1 MQDKMKL
8 KIKRNEWIMM
18 LLSFIVCHTAA
29 AQVEG
34 TVSDASD
41 GTPLPGATVLLK
53 GTPTHVITDARG
65 YYQIEASTKDTLVF
79 SFIGLQTEETPVGER
94 REIHVSLKE
103 NRQLLNEV
111 VVVGYGTQRRK
122 ELTGAVAT
130 VSAEVLRQPV
140 ISLDALLGGA
150 VAGLNVTQTS
160 GAPGAPSNIRIRG
173 GNSINAGNE
182 PLYVIDGFIFYADPA
197 NSKTGVGNIE
207 GGLNPLA
214 SVNPADIESVEILKD
229 VSATAIY
236 GSRGA
241 NGVIMITTKKGQRGR
256 NSINYRYTASVEQL
270 ARKLSLINAAEWAN
284 LQNAYD
290 YNYFSPET
298 IAALGEGSDWQ
309 NAIFRTAH
317 TQNHSVSFN
326 GGDNKTQYLI
336 SGDYTSQQGIV
347 TNTGFERFAGRI
359 NLAREIFEG
368 LIVNVAATGS
378 KSTQHGLTTDADN
391 PTYKGSVSNPLRY
404 ALRMSPAVAIY
415 NADGTYNHHN
425 PYEKSNDL
433 TRNGIN
439 PNPIA
444 DMNNNTAESV
454 NSSLLGSAFVQY
466 SIMNGLTLKA
476 NFGINTSNT
485 TQNFFA
491 PQNSLIGLIPEG
503 KGGTGN
509 KRYEASQQE
518 YTVNFTRHLGRIH
531 LLNVLAGYTTQSTR
545 ERHSA
550 IVTAKFSKEDLGADN
565 LYDGNEPGFPVT
577 GGVNSTLNSVL
588 ARVNYTLLSRYN
600 LTATFRADESSRF
613 APGHRWGYFPSL
625 GLSWNILDENSRVF
639 LQTLKLRLSA
649 GSVGNQEIADGL
661 YAANYTADKSSQD
674 GEPVTVYTRA
684 RLGNPDLKWET
695 TTQYNAGLDAA
706 LWNSRI
712 TLTADAYYKK
722 TADLLYNAPLDAGTG
737 FRYQMQNIGSVE
749 NKGVELSVG
758 ASVIETEDWNL
769 SLSANIAHNKNRITD
784 LGAVSII
791 KPGGSIGN
799 VGGSEMILQTGE
811 SLGTF
816 YGLVFDGVV
825 QPDEDVS
832 KLPVVSWMGRSPQPG
847 DPKFRD
853 VKKDNR
859 IDADD
864 RTVLG
869 SIQPDFTY
877 GFIVSAKWRNF
888 DWFASLQGSVG
899 GKVYNQLRRELE
911 TPDGTHNFSRELLNA
926 YTNEKPSATVPRISR
941 EIIHAYLDS
950 RYVENASYLRVRDI
964 SLGYTLPLNIRENA
978 YFKAP
983 GVKLRLFV
991 SVQNLFTVTAYRGY
1005 DPEVGDGVDLGM
1017 YPKSRIITAGG
1028 SITF

>member
-1 MQDKMKL
+1 MIFL
-8 KIKRNEWIMM
+8 A
-18 LLSFIVCHTAA
+18 LIVCHTAA
-29 AQVEG
+29 AQVKG
-34 TVSDASD
+34 IVSDASD
-41 GTPLPGATVLLK
+41 GTTLPGVTVQIK
-53 GTPTHVITDARG
+53 GKQILEITDSKG
-65 YYQIEASTKDTLVF
+65 FYQVEALKNDTLVF
-79 SFIGLQTEETPVGER
+79 SFIGLQTQEEAINGR
-94 REIHVSLKE
+94 SEINIFLQE
-103 NRQLLNEV
+103 NNQELSEI

-130 VSAEVLRQPV
+130 VGASVLNQPG

-160 GAPGAPSNIRIRG
+160 GAPGAPANIRIRG

-197 NSKTGVGNIE
+197 NNKTDVGNIE

-214 SVNPADIESVEILKD
+214 SVNPSDIESVEILKD

-241 NGVIMITTKKGQRGR
+241 NGVIMITTKKGQRGH
-256 NSINYRYTASVEQL
+256 NNISYRYTASVEQL
-270 ARKLSLINAAEWAN
+270 ARNLSLLNATEWAN

-290 YNYFSPET
+290 YNYFSPDV
-298 IAALGEGSDWQ
+298 IATFGEGSDWQ

-317 TQNHSVSFN
+317 TQSHSISFN
-326 GGDNKTQYLI
+326 GGDRKTQYLI
-336 SGDYTSQQGIV
+336 SGDYTSQQGII
-347 TNTGFERFAGRI
+347 TNTDFGRFAGRI
-359 NLAREIFEG
+359 NLSREIFEG
-368 LIVNVAATGS
+368 LTVNIAATGS
-378 KSTQHGLTTDADN
+378 KNTQHGMTTDASN

-425 PYEKSNDL
+425 PYEKSNDM
-433 TRNGIN
+433 TRNGVN

-444 DMNNNTAESV
+444 DMNGNTAESV

-476 NFGINTSNT
+476 NFGINTSHT
-485 TQNFFA
+485 AQNFFA
-491 PQNSLIGLIPEG
+491 PKTSLIGLIPEG
-503 KGGTGN
+503 KGGVGN
-509 KRYEASQQE
+509 KRYEARQQE
-518 YTVNFTRHLGRIH
+518 YTVNFTRQLGEIH

-550 IVTAKFSKEDLGADN
+550 TATAKFSKEDLGVNN
-565 LYDGNEPGFPVT
+565 LYDGNEPGFPET

-625 GLSWNILDENSRVF
+625 GLSWNILDENSKGVF
-639 LQTLKLRLSA
+639 KASLQTLKLRLSV
-649 GSVGNQEIADGL
+649 GSVGNQEIEDGL
-661 YAANYTADKSSQD
+661 YAANYTAEKSSQD

-695 TTQYNAGLDAA
+695 TTQYNAGLDAG
-706 LWNSRI
+706 LWNSRV
-712 TLTADAYYKK
+712 TVVADAYYKK
-722 TADLLYNAPLDAGTG
+722 TTDLLYNAPLDASTG

-749 NKGVELSVG
+749 NKGVELSIG
-758 ASVIETEDWNL
+758 ATVVDTKDWNL
-769 SLSANIAHNKNRITD
+769 NLSANIARNKNVITD
-784 LGAVSII
+784 LGAVSSI
-791 KPGGSIGN
+791 KPSGSIVN
-799 VGGSEMILQTGE
+799 AGGSEMILQTGE

-825 QPDEDVS
+825 QPGEDIS
-832 KLPVVSWMGRSPQPG
+832 KLPAVSWMARPPQPG
-847 DPKFRD
+847 DPKFKD
-853 VKKDNR
+853 VKADNR

-877 GFIVSAKWRNF
+877 GFIASARWRNF
-888 DWFASLQGSVG
+888 DLYASLQGSAG

-911 TPDGTHNFSRELLNA
+911 TPDGTHNFSRALLNA
-926 YTNEKPSATVPRISR
+926 YTNESPSATIPRISR

-950 RYVENASYLRVRDI
+950 RYVEDASYLRLKDI
-964 SLGYTLPLNIRENA
+964 SLGYTLPVNIRENA
-978 YFKAP
+978 YFKAA
-983 GVKLRLFV
+983 GIKLRLFV
-991 SVQNLFTVTAYRGY
+991 SVRNLFTVTAYKGY
-1005 DPEVGDGVDLGM
+1005 DPEVGSGVDLGM
-1017 YPKSRIITAGG
+1017 YPKSRSVTIGG
-1028 SITF
+1028 SITL